1 MPPDRDSFDAPVF
14 RVPMM
19 SPAFARLRRPA
30 LAAAAGVAAC
40 AAAAGLGAGPVVA
53 TTPVSPGE
61 ITGKVEGS
69 KPASSKGVVVVRAFN
84 AATGA
89 IADVATVGRRGTY
102 TLVVPPGAYAVRA
115 TVVSP
120 GRSNGDATIP
130 VTVKERQKRAG
141 VTFRVKPSGAVAK
154 AARAGASSAG
164 ATAVPASE
172 PSAIRNYVTTDG
184 TEVAGVSA
192 YAVEEFTGGSGD
204 WKRVGRALPAFIQT
218 ELYDSTTCAA
228 QGIVNARER
237 RYLESSLRF
246 RSGRVVTKG
255 TKVQRNLIVADLG
268 VTGKITGSGSRAT
281 VSFAVVDKRTGK
293 VLDSLERS
301 ITKAKFTSGVRKLS
315 RQIGQRLCRTPPA
328 YELTLNVNGT
338 ADVQTHTATGVL
350 AAKMIAKKTGGT
362 GGQPDVV
369 WRATD
374 KLKWSQVAY
383 KNKTTSDKCQYVNIV
398 PASGSW
404 TASLSVIGGQLTVD
418 WATNPEFY
426 VAFTV
431 ATYACPNSQPVT
443 NQPGPSFAGILPNA
457 QRLPLSGGVLP
468 VAGELNVVN
477 QIVRNRGT
485 LTVKPLWSE

>member
-1 MPPDRDSFDAPVF
+1 
-14 RVPMM
+14 MM
-19 SPAFARLRRPA
+19 SPALTRLRRPA
-30 LAAAAGVAAC
+30 LAALAGVAAC

-61 ITGKVEGS
+61 ITGKVVGS
-69 KPASSKGVVVVRAFN
+69 KPASSKGVVVVRAFD

-89 IADVATVGRRGTY
+89 IADVATVGKRGTY
-102 TLVVPPGAYAVRA
+102 TLVVPPGAYGVRA
-115 TVVSP
+115 TVVAP
-120 GRSNGDATIP
+120 GRTNGDATIP
-130 VTVKERQKRAG
+130 VTVTERQKRAG

-164 ATAVPASE
+164 SAVAAPE
-172 PSAIRNYVTTDG
+172 PRAARSYVTTDG

-192 YAVEEFTGGSGD
+192 YSVEEFKGGSGD

-218 ELYDSTTCAA
+218 ELYDSMTCAA

-246 RSGRVVTKG
+246 RSGRVVKKG

-268 VTGKITGSGSRAT
+268 VTGTIKGRGSRAT
-281 VSFAVVDKRTGK
+281 VSFAVIDKRTGK
-293 VLDSLERS
+293 VLDSLERR

-315 RQIGQRLCRTPPA
+315 RQIAQRLCRTPPA

-369 WRATD
+369 WRASE
-374 KLKWSQVAY
+374 KLQWSQIAY
-383 KNKTTSDKCQYVNIV
+383 KNKTTSDKCQYVNVV

-431 ATYACPNSQPVT
+431 ATYACPNAQPVT

-468 VAGELNVVN
+468 VSGELNVVN